1 MNPREISELV
11 FLVEKENNLFFKSS
25 GVENINS
32 EIDKNYRLI
41 RTRHE

>member
-32 EIDKNYRLI
+32 EIDKILSANKGK
-41 RTRHE
+41 T